1 MFYQVLVTIG
11 AAQALNLAI
20 LAWLKPRR
28 TQSDLLLGLD
38 LFLMF
43 LIILLF
49 IYREALMDVSKYF
62 VLHSIS
68 LGYLAVPVFYWYIKS
83 MIRGPVSFTEPRE
96 WVHILPFL
104 GAVLLWATQFIPM
117 APEAQAEMLRHLE
130 TEHECPPWFYLFN
143 YGLFLGVFPIYLI
156 KSFHLLKEHESY
168 ILTKFSYTEDVS
180 LSWMTRFLWGMV
192 AVWLGFFF
200 FEIIAN
206 DLLGVISELW
216 GFRLAFLCMI
226 ANIFLL
232 GLYGIRQATVFTG
245 SEEEEPEV
253 EPVKDGKYAY
263 SSLTTEQVADYRRRL
278 LGHMQAEKPYLE
290 PRITIRELAQRL
302 DIPANELSRVINEQL
317 EQNFFDFINSYR
329 VEEFKN
335 LLADPANRH
344 LTLLSL
350 AHEAGF
356 NSKSSFNAIFKK
368 STGLT
373 PSEYARQ
380 LSVQPAG

>member
-11 AAQALNLAI
+11 AAQALNLAL

-28 TQSDLLLGLD
+28 SQSDLLLGLD

-43 LIILLF
+43 LILMLF
-49 IYREALMDVSKYF
+49 NYREELMEVSHYF

-68 LGYLAVPVFYWYIKS
+68 LGYLAVTVFYWYIKS
-83 MIRGPVSFTEPRE
+83 MIRGPLDFSNPVE

-104 GAVLLWATQFIPM
+104 AAVVLWATQFTPM

-130 TEHECPPWFYLFN
+130 TEHTCPPWFYLFN
-143 YGLFLGVFPIYLI
+143 YGLFLGVFPFYLI

-200 FEIIAN
+200 FEIVAN

-216 GFRLAFLCMI
+216 GFQLAFLCMI

-232 GLYGIRQATVFTG
+232 GLYGIRQGAIFTRAAKTG
-245 SEEEEPEV
+245 SGEESS
-253 EPVKDGKYAY
+253 GKYAY
-263 SSLTTEQVADYRRRL
+263 SSLTVMQAEDYRRQL
-278 LGHMQAEKPYLE
+278 LDYMRTEKPYLE
-290 PRITIRELAQRL
+290 PRVTIGELAQRL
-302 DIPANELSRVINEQL
+302 EIPANELSRVINEQL
-317 EQNFFDFINSYR
+317 GHNFFDFINGYR

-335 LLADPANRH
+335 LLADPGNRH

-350 AHEAGF
+350 AHDAGF

-368 STGLT
+368 TTGLT

-380 LSVQPAG
+380 LTIQPAG

>member
-28 TQSDLLLGLD
+28 SQSDLLLGLN

-43 LIILLF
+43 LIIILF
-49 IYREALMDVSKYF
+49 NYRKELTEVSHYFAL
-62 VLHSIS
+62 HAIS
-68 LGYLAVPVFYWYIKS
+68 LGYLAVTVFYWYIKS
-83 MIRGPVSFTEPRE
+83 MIRGRLDFSRPAE

-104 GAVLLWATQFIPM
+104 AAVALWAIRFVPM

-130 TEHECPPWFYLFN
+130 TGYTCPTWFYVFN
-143 YGLFLGVFPIYLI
+143 YGLFLGVFPFYLI

-200 FEIIAN
+200 FEIVAN

-232 GLYGIRQATVFTG
+232 GLYGIRQGAIFSHAAENG
-245 SEEEEPEV
+245 SDEEPA
-253 EPVKDGKYAY
+253 GKYAY
-263 SSLTTEQVADYRRRL
+263 SSLTEAQAEDYRRQL
-278 LGHMQAEKPYLE
+278 LDYMRTAKPYLE
-290 PRITIRELAQRL
+290 PRITIGELAQRL
-302 DIPANELSRVINEQL
+302 DVPANELSRVINEQL
-317 EQNFFDFINSYR
+317 GQNFFDFINGYR
-329 VEEFKN
+329 VAEFKN
-335 LLADPANRH
+335 LLAEPANRH

-380 LSVQPAG
+380 LTVQPAG